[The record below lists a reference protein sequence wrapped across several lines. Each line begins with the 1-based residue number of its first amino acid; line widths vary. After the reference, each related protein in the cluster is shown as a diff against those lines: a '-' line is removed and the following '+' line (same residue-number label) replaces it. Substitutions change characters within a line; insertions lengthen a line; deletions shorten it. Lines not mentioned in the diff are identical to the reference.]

1 MSNSQALLRML
12 LVATTRPLLWI
23 TKKEGI
29 LIHPR
34 SVLRMRVEKGEFCLS
49 DVDFEAK
56 SQTSPSFAQWAI
68 ALMAKKKYVDNI
80 VSAGIGKA
88 MNLSKNLFINRSPMD
103 LEFFISRWSIESH
116 TFVTSWGE
124 FCPTLEDVV
133 VLTGLPLFGE
143 AKTITTPGSFGAV
156 LSEEDEV
163 KLILLNELV

>member
-1 MSNSQALLRML
+1 M
-12 LVATTRPLLWI
+12 I

-103 LEFFISRWSIESH
+103 LEFFISRWSIETHVCDFMGGILPYLRGCCGSDWA
-116 TFVTSWGE
+116 TSVRRGEDNHDAWKLWGR
-124 FCPTLEDVV
+124 LE
-133 VLTGLPLFGE
+133 
-143 AKTITTPGSFGAV
+143 
-156 LSEEDEV
+156 
-163 KLILLNELV
+163 